1 MEGSE
6 TRSRSPERT
15 VKAHECAAT
24 SIKKRCN
31 ECGEEKPLSEYHKQ
45 SACKYGVRNKCKDC
59 AKARA
64 IRNYHEN
71 RESRVQRKRKY
82 NAATRDHRLAY
93 LRDYR
98 SKDEKRELISSLRSR
113 WNAENPDRLRAMRA
127 RHSVLNNV
135 RRSQAIPAWADRQYM
150 NDIYK
155 SAAEAEAIFQAI
167 GLNTKLHVDH
177 IVPIVNDRVCGLHNE
192 FNLQILT
199 REQNLQKYNRFEIG

>member
-45 SACKYGVRNKCKDC
+45 STCKYGVRNKCKDC

-64 IRNYHEN
+64 LRNYHDN
-71 RESRVQRKRKY
+71 RERQVQRKRKY
-82 NAATRDHRLAY
+82 NADTRERRLEY

-98 SKDEKRELISSLRSR
+98 SKDEKRELIASLRSR
-113 WNAENPDRLRAMRA
+113 WNAENPDKLRANNARNYIKNRA
-127 RHSVLNNV
+127 R
-135 RRSQAIPAWADRQYM
+135 RARATPAWADMQYI

-155 SAAEAEAIFQAI
+155 NVAEAEILFQSI
-167 GLNTKLHVDH
+167 GLSVKLHVDH
-177 IVPIVNDRVCGLHNE
+177 VVPIVNDRVCGLHNE